1 MRGRDVEK
9 DRVKKHYLSLAS
21 RTPIIRRLLTMG
33 PLKERVGRV
42 DANGECYVPI
52 GPYCCD

>member
-1 MRGRDVEK
+1 MRGRDIEK
-9 DRVKKHYLSLAS
+9 DRVKKHHLSLAS

-42 DANGECYVPI
+42 DASGECYIPI
-52 GPYCCD
+52 GPYCYE